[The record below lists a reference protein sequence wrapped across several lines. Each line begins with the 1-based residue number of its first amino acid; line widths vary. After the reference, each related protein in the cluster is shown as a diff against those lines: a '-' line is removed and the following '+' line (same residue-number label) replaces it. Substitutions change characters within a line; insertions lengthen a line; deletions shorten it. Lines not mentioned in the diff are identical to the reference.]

1 MRVLNVFA
9 ALSGAFA
16 LTMLTIAAHAL
27 PLEPADAERMHL
39 GGFIQ
44 LIAGAAVLAIANRGG
59 RLTLIAGAMIL
70 AGAALFSGALYALAI
85 THVGAVAVLAPMG
98 GITLIS
104 GWLVLAF
111 ANPTQNP

>member
-1 MRVLNVFA
+1 
-9 ALSGAFA
+9 
-16 LTMLTIAAHAL
+16 
-27 PLEPADAERMHL
+27 
-39 GGFIQ
+39 
-44 LIAGAAVLAIANRGG
+44 
-59 RLTLIAGAMIL
+59 MIL

-111 ANPTQNP
+111 ANPAQNPGETSASPSKSRPHRASLGEKSEIAEELCSR